1 MWGAYSSPL
10 IVGSGL
16 GCISICIACSC
27 VWHTCS
33 TCCACLIAGWRVNND
48 QVVLCDIVWDGRAQ
62 SATWEGCTRGLVAGQ
77 IGATAAQYLTWW
89 PDTRNQVEEI
99 LIQGNSDGLPVIV
112 RWLSVQADRSNCSV
126 LPSLQEIRSKIF
138 NSIIFLFLDAFPTV
152 VFLFYRRLFS
162 NFVDF
167 YLSCW
172 LLSIILDF
180 CCLS

>member
-1 MWGAYSSPL
+1 M
-10 IVGSGL
+10 
-16 GCISICIACSC
+16 
-27 VWHTCS
+27 
-33 TCCACLIAGWRVNND
+33 
-48 QVVLCDIVWDGRAQ
+48 
-62 SATWEGCTRGLVAGQ
+62 AGQ

-112 RWLSVQADRSNCSV
+112 RWFSVQADRSNCSV

-138 NSIIFLFLDAFPTV
+138 NFIIFLFLGAFSTV

-167 YLSCW
+167 Y
-172 LLSIILDF
+172 
-180 CCLS
+180 

>member
-1 MWGAYSSPL
+1 MWAACSSPL
-10 IVGSGL
+10 TCLHINL
-16 GCISICIACSC
+16 QCILLCMAQ
-27 VWHTCS
+27 VCS
-33 TCCACLIAGWRVNND
+33 TCCACLIAGGWRVNND
-48 QVVLCDIVWDGRAQ
+48 QVALCDIVWDGRAQ

-138 NSIIFLFLDAFPTV
+138 NFIIFLFLDAFPTV
-152 VFLFYRRLFS
+152 DFLFYRRLFS

-167 YLSCW
+167 YQSCW